1 MPPIIRSYV
10 RVVDAVNERV
20 GRVVRYMIVV
30 MIGLL
35 LYAAVSRNVFNLPLS
50 WGVEMSQFLL
60 VAYYMLG
67 AGHSLQLDSH
77 VRMDLVYSRWRPRRQ
92 AFADSL
98 TALCL
103 VTYLIILLIGGVS
116 STHYAVTHDQRNY
129 SAWAPALWPIKA
141 IMVIGI
147 GLMLLQTLAMFFKDL
162 ARWRGEELR

>member
-1 MPPIIRSYV
+1 MHPIIRSYV
-10 RVVDAVNERV
+10 RVVDAVNDRI
-20 GRVVRYMIVV
+20 GRVVRYMIVL

-35 LYAAVSRNVFNLPLS
+35 LYAAVSRNVFNMPLS

-67 AGHSLQLDSH
+67 AGHSMQLDSH
-77 VRMDLVYSRWRPRRQ
+77 VRMDLLYSRWRPTRR
-92 AFADSL
+92 AFADTL
-98 TALCL
+98 TAFCL
-103 VTYLIILLIGGVS
+103 LAYLIILLIGGVS

-141 IMVIGI
+141 IMVVGI
-147 GLMLLQTLAMFFKDL
+147 GLMLLQTVAIFFKDL

>member
-20 GRVVRYMIVV
+20 GRVIRYMIVV

-77 VRMDLVYSRWRPRRQ
+77 VRMDLLYSRWRPRRQ

-141 IMVIGI
+141 IMVVGI